1 MRKGSNSE
9 ERRLFRTWAMV
20 VHQMNGKRRMM
31 GMDRKEKPEVFFG
44 DRVLVRFRRKR
55 G

>member
-1 MRKGSNSE
+1 
-9 ERRLFRTWAMV
+9 
-20 VHQMNGKRRMM
+20 MNGKRRMV

-44 DRVLVRFRRKR
+44 DRVLDGFRGKR